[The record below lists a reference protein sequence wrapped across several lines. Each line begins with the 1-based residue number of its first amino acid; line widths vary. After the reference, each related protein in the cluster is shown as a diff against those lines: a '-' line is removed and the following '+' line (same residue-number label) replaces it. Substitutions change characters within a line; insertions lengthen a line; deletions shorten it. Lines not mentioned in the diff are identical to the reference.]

1 MNAPKPSLGEVAAR
15 IARSNKYSLSD
26 VRRGRL
32 DVPQRLLGFGAEKV
46 GKSTFASGAPDAVFI
61 CPENGTSHLDI
72 ERLPTPETWT
82 ELFDV
87 LALVEEGKWKTI
99 VIDPVNWLEDLAWA
113 HLVEGPGQP
122 VTDQTRD
129 KIEKYGGGYKKGYE
143 AAAGLWRG
151 LIKELEAKH
160 YAKGRNIV
168 FLAHAFVKNFRDP
181 SGVEYERY
189 QPQMHEK
196 AIGCIKQW
204 VDDILFFRHE
214 VLAKAENGKKVAV
227 ATGDHVIHTQWS
239 KAWDAGNRSALPE
252 ELPMSWQSYWDAVL
266 AGRNRGADL
275 RKTIGELVEQLGPN
289 TEVGKR
295 ATAAASAP
303 TANAERLTE
312 IANFLRM
319 KLNEQ
324 TQEKNA

>member
-1 MNAPKPSLGEVAAR
+1 MTLKAINTDPPRK
-15 IARSNKYSLSD
+15 KYSLSD

-32 DVPQRLLGFGAEKV
+32 EVPQRILAFGAEKV
-46 GKSTFASGAPDAVFI
+46 GKSTWASGAPGVVFI

-72 ERLPTPETWT
+72 ERLPTPETWMDLL
-82 ELFDV
+82 EV
-87 LALVEEGKWKTI
+87 LALVETNPKWKTI

-122 VTDQTRD
+122 VTEHTRD
-129 KIEKYGGGYKKGYE
+129 KVEKYGGGFKKGYE
-143 AAAGLWRG
+143 AAVGLWRT
-151 LIKELEAKH
+151 LIKTLETNH
-160 YAKGRNIV
+160 YAKGRNII
-168 FLAHAFVKNFRDP
+168 FCAHAFVKNFRDP

-189 QPQMHEK
+189 EVMMHQK
-196 AIGCIKQW
+196 AAGVLKQW
-204 VDDILFFRHE
+204 CDDILFFRHE

-239 KAWDAGNRSALPE
+239 KAWDAGNRSSLPE

-266 AGRNRGADL
+266 AGRNRSVSL
-275 RKTIGELVEQLGPN
+275 RMEIGELVEQIGASS
-289 TEVGKR
+289 EVGKR
-295 ATAAASAP
+295 ATAAASSP

-319 KLNEQ
+319 KLNEK